1 MILLPIKKGELS
13 QMSNP
18 LVSVGMSSYNNGETI
33 SQAISSLQR
42 QIYSNWELIVI
53 DANSNDETKLIIE
66 KYKQEDLRIKSIY
79 MPVQQSWLKSSI
91 EQLQMASGQFFMWLD
106 PDDIVD
112 EKWISSLLEIHLM
125 NNCIASI
132 GTLYLI
138 NQQNQLVLNHPCTER
153 VFAFT
158 SSTSRR
164 FRILGCL
171 LLPEPFGLVNLLYG
185 LWRIEALRDL
195 ELWTKDSANNSDQ
208 VFVLR
213 ALSKGIVRY
222 TNNASHYRRTNWNFA
237 KTGFISN
244 DFPVEIKKIKRI
256 KLRTF
261 FFQLA
266 TCKPPH
272 RLYAEWIRNEKWL
285 NRLMFNLILN
295 FRRVFSSCSVIVSR
309 LNFASVKSKNN

>member
-1 MILLPIKKGELS
+1 M
-13 QMSNP
+13 NNT
-18 LVSVGMSSYNNGETI
+18 LVSVGMSSYNSGETI

-42 QIYSNWELIVI
+42 QTYSNWELIVI
-53 DANSNDETKLIIE
+53 DANSIDETRLIIE
-66 KYKQEDLRIKSIY
+66 KYKQEDLRIKSVY
-79 MPVQQSWLKSSI
+79 LPDQQSWLKSSI
-91 EQLQMASGQFFMWLD
+91 EQLQMASGHFFMWLD

-112 EKWISSLLEIHLM
+112 ENWMSSLLQIHKM

-158 SSTSRR
+158 SSMSRH

-185 LWRIEALRDL
+185 LWRIEALREL

-222 TNNASHYRRTNWNFA
+222 TNNTSHYRRTNWNFA
-237 KTGFISN
+237 KTGLIRD
-244 DFPVEIKKIKRI
+244 DFPVKIQKIKRI

-261 FFQLA
+261 IFQLA
-266 TCKPPH
+266 TCKPPYL
-272 RLYAEWIRNEKWL
+272 LYAEWIRNEKWL
-285 NRLMFNLILN
+285 DRLMFTCIVN

-309 LNFASVKSKNN
+309 LNFASVKSINN